1 MGDQLLRDNY
11 QIWQVYYP
19 TNVPLLINRQEIAE
33 AINKTIEHFDPS
45 RTNPASKNIT
55 LIGHSM
61 GGILIRLLVSDS
73 GNTIIDALEQ
83 KYPQASDKINQMDPK
98 FKSILRFKPLQGVT
112 TAIFLAAPHQGTPVR
127 RRKLGEIPGIFC
139 QAAALNREQA
149 RRNDPDDIRSGRTE
163 RN

>member
-1 MGDQLLRDNY
+1 
-11 QIWQVYYP
+11 
-19 TNVPLLINRQEIAE
+19 
-33 AINKTIEHFDPS
+33 
-45 RTNPASKNIT
+45 SKYIT

-61 GGILIRLLVSDS
+61 GGILTRLLVSDS
-73 GNTIIDALEQ
+73 GNTIINALEQ
-83 KYPQASDKINQMDPK
+83 KYPQASDKINQMNPK
-98 FKSILRFKPLQGVT
+98 QEHSSVQTSPRRHNRN
-112 TAIFLAAPHQGTPVR
+112 IFSGSSSRHTVR